1 MATNGE
7 DTAKFI
13 KHVKELNAKPVQHT
27 LMDTRKMENNTYN
40 KLQEEYKKVH
50 VIEEDIVDPAEENIC
65 LSCE

>member
-1 MATNGE
+1 
-7 DTAKFI
+7 
-13 KHVKELNAKPVQHT
+13 
-27 LMDTRKMENNTYN
+27 MENNTYN